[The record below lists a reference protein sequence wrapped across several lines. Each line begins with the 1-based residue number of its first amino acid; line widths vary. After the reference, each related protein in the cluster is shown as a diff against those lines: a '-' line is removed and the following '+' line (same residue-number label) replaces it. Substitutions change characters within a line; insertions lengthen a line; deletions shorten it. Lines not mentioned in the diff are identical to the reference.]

1 MKKIVFILFGSCIF
15 ASCYYDK
22 ADVINPNAATAVCDT
37 ASMTYTN
44 NVEPIFIAHCNTC
57 HAGIAPS
64 AGGGIELDT
73 YATVTDYINKNGNKL
88 LNDIQHGPDCDPMP
102 KGEGQLVTCSI
113 NKVAAWINQG
123 MKQ

>member
-22 ADVINPNAATAVCDT
+22 ADVINPNAAAAVCDT
-37 ASMTYTN
+37 TAMTYTKD
-44 NVEPIFIAHCNTC
+44 VSPIFVAHCNSC
-57 HAGIAPS
+57 HAGTAS
-64 AGGGIELDT
+64 NGGGIQLDT
-73 YATVTDYINKNGNKL
+73 YSTVSTYINSTGNRL
-88 LNDIQHGPDCDPMP
+88 LNDIQHGPGSDPMP
-102 KGEGQLVTCSI
+102 KGEGQLATCSI